1 VEIPGDRAGD
11 RQTDEEHMSAPLRR
25 LTAPAALLACMLA
38 SAASF
43 AQTNLPAEEF
53 TAFAVN
59 MGTYTV
65 GSTASLVITVNRWST
80 AEEREKLMTT
90 VREKGPEGLLKVVQG
105 FPRLG
110 SLRTPQTVGYELK
123 FAIQDPAPE
132 GGRRVLIATD
142 RPISF
147 TEATNRPP
155 TIDYPFTVIDMQ
167 LKPDGTGSGTM
178 SLAARIIPAGKNIV
192 VENFDTQPIRLNK
205 VESRKLKKD

>member
-1 VEIPGDRAGD
+1 
-11 RQTDEEHMSAPLRR
+11 MNAPLRC
-25 LTAPAALLACMLA
+25 LTAPAIVVLLTV
-38 SAASF
+38 AAPRAAG
-43 AQTNLPAEEF
+43 AQSNLPAEEF

-59 MGTYTV
+59 MGAYTV
-65 GSTASLVITVNRWST
+65 GSTASLVITVNRWSSQ
-80 AEEREKLMTT
+80 AEREKLLTT
-90 VREKGPEGLLKVVQG
+90 VREKGPQALLDVVQD

-110 SLRTPQTVGYELK
+110 TLRTPQTVGYELK
-123 FAIQDPAPE
+123 FAIQDPLPDGA
-132 GGRRVLIATD
+132 RRVLIATD

-147 TEATNRPP
+147 AEARSRPP

>member
-1 VEIPGDRAGD
+1 
-11 RQTDEEHMSAPLRR
+11 MNAPLRL
-25 LTAPAALLACMLA
+25 LTAPAIVLLCAVAPAAPLA
-38 SAASF
+38 QS
-43 AQTNLPAEEF
+43 NLAPEEF

-65 GSTASLVITVNRWST
+65 GTTASLVITVNRWSS
-80 AEEREKLMTT
+80 AAEREKLLTT
-90 VREKGPEGLLKVVQG
+90 VREKGPEALLSVVQG
-105 FPRLG
+105 FQRLG
-110 SLRTPQTVGYELK
+110 TLRTPQTVGYELK
-123 FAIQDPAPE
+123 FAIQDPLPE

-155 TIDYPFTVIDMQ
+155 TIDYPFTVLDMQ

-205 VESRKLKKD
+205 VESRKLKQ